1 MSGPDFY
8 VYVTQHGVGAFQN
21 EVFAT
26 WCTFK
31 DWVSATRTGYSP
43 RTICSE
49 IEKRQVE
56 MRVKREGQHCKL
68 KGKEE
73 KNAKEGSI

>member
-1 MSGPDFY
+1 MSGADFY
-8 VYVTQHGVGAFQN
+8 VYFTQHGVGAFQN

-31 DWVSATRTGYSP
+31 DWVSATGIGHSCTIYSA
-43 RTICSE
+43 

-68 KGKEE
+68 KEKEE
-73 KNAKEGSI
+73 ENAKEGSI